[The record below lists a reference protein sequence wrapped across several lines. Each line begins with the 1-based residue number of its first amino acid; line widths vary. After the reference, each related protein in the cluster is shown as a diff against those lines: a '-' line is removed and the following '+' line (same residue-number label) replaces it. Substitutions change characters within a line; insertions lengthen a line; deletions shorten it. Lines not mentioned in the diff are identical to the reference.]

1 MIDEKKL
8 NKSLKNVI
16 YHLKKYLFYDEN
28 IEILKL
34 NTLNFI
40 YFFKNDFNLE
50 LFDNFDN
57 LLKNIK
63 DIIFKDLDS
72 FLKHDPAAIDKTE
85 IILSYPGFFAI
96 ICYRFANLLYKYNIE
111 YLPRLVTEYA
121 HSKTGIDIHPAAKI
135 GHSFFIDHGTGI
147 VIGESAI
154 IGDNVSLYHGVT
166 LGALSLH
173 KGSLLKGV
181 KRHPSIGNNVTI
193 YANATILGGDTNIGD
208 NSVIGANSFITSSIP
223 SNSIIKNLKI

>member
-34 NTLNFI
+34 NTLNCI

-63 DIIFKDLDS
+63 DIIFEDLDS

-85 IILSYPGFFAI
+85 IMLSYPGFFAI

-111 YLPRLVTEYA
+111 YIPRLITEYA

-147 VIGESAI
+147 VIGESTI

-208 NSVIGANSFITSSIP
+208 NSVIGANAFITSSIP

>member
-34 NTLNFI
+34 NTLNCI

-57 LLKNIK
+57 LLKDIK

-85 IILSYPGFFAI
+85 IMLSYPGFFAI

-111 YLPRLVTEYA
+111 YIPRLITEYA

-147 VIGESAI
+147 VSGESTI

-193 YANATILGGDTNIGD
+193 YANATILGGDTYIGD
-208 NSVIGANSFITSSIP
+208 NSVIGANAFITSSIP

>member
-8 NKSLKNVI
+8 YKSLKNVI

-34 NTLNFI
+34 NTLNCI

-96 ICYRFANLLYKYNIE
+96 ICYRFANLLYKYNIK
-111 YLPRLVTEYA
+111 YIPRLITEYA

-147 VIGESAI
+147 VIGESTI

-208 NSVIGANSFITSSIP
+208 NSVIGANAFITSSIP

>member
-8 NKSLKNVI
+8 YKSLKNVI

-147 VIGESAI
+147 VIGESTI

>member
-111 YLPRLVTEYA
+111 YIPRLITEYA

-147 VIGESAI
+147 VIGESTI

-181 KRHPSIGNNVTI
+181 KRHPSIGNNVSI

-208 NSVIGANSFITSSIP
+208 NSVIGANAFITSSIP

>member
-8 NKSLKNVI
+8 YKSLKNVI

-34 NTLNFI
+34 NTLNCI

-57 LLKNIK
+57 LLKDIK

-85 IILSYPGFFAI
+85 IMLSYPGFFAI
-96 ICYRFANLLYKYNIE
+96 ICYRFSNLLYKYNIE
-111 YLPRLVTEYA
+111 YIPRLITEYA

-147 VIGESAI
+147 VIGESTI

-208 NSVIGANSFITSSIP
+208 NSVIGANAFITSSLP

>member
-8 NKSLKNVI
+8 YKSLKNVI
-16 YHLKKYLFYDEN
+16 NHLKKYLFYDEN

-34 NTLNFI
+34 NTLNCI

-57 LLKNIK
+57 LLKDIK

-85 IILSYPGFFAI
+85 IMLSYPGFFAI

-111 YLPRLVTEYA
+111 YIPRLITEYA

-147 VIGESAI
+147 VIGESTI

-208 NSVIGANSFITSSIP
+208 NSVIGANAFITSSIP

>member
-8 NKSLKNVI
+8 YKSLKNVI

-34 NTLNFI
+34 NTLNCI

-85 IILSYPGFFAI
+85 IMLSYPGFFAI
-96 ICYRFANLLYKYNIE
+96 ICYRFANLLYKYNIK
-111 YLPRLVTEYA
+111 YIPRLITEYA

-147 VIGESAI
+147 VIGESTI

-208 NSVIGANSFITSSIP
+208 NSVIGANAFITSSIP

>member
-8 NKSLKNVI
+8 YKSLKNVI

-34 NTLNFI
+34 NTLNCI

-96 ICYRFANLLYKYNIE
+96 ICYRFANLLYKYNIK
-111 YLPRLVTEYA
+111 YIPRLITEYA

-147 VIGESAI
+147 VIGESTI

-208 NSVIGANSFITSSIP
+208 NSVIGANAFITSSLP